1 MDDSNPAQNLPIPD
15 ASLLAQAATEFASY
29 PGIQTDASAKE
40 FLDRFPLAVIF
51 SALQCGADVPG
62 LENALVSCLERIFG
76 TKYGSSFIP
85 HYMPFVQAGLQAY
98 SQMVRCLACKAVSYL
113 LVNVDGNTGAAV
125 ELVIKYDIYP
135 LLLNCLI
142 EGNELV
148 AAASTDAIVNI
159 ARSPGGIDIVFPT
172 NSDEATHLMH
182 IAARCSS
189 LARIRVLAL
198 IVKLFSISSLV
209 ASAVYDSKLLGLL
222 EAEVNNKSDMLT
234 TLSALELL
242 YELAES
248 PHGIKFVLKTTLLQL
263 LTSIISNASLEPILR
278 SRAIL
283 ISGRLLSSDDTFRV
297 VDESSKNYSVEPEG
311 VRTTLLAIDA
321 RLELLKD
328 QHADE
333 CESAFDA
340 LGQIGASIQGAA
352 LLLSTPSPVARH
364 VVEVAFDRKG
374 SGKQLAAL
382 HALANISGENRSE
395 DSIMLNDGAEECL
408 RSLVYA
414 TAASSSK
421 LTPSGLFLSLLQQGS
436 EIRLAAYRVIAG
448 LVTRQWCLLEICS
461 KQDIINI
468 VTDAHMETAK
478 KGMEARFKCCTA
490 INKSLSASSIQN
502 DGAIAEIS
510 TKLQEAVRR
519 GPYLGK
525 ERSEAQPA
533 VMTAESSIVIELQ
546 GTEPQEQQARIRV
559 LALIVKL
566 FSISSLVASAV
577 YDSKLLGLL
586 EAEVNNKSDMLTTLS
601 ALELLYE
608 LAESPHGIKFVLKTT
623 LLQLLTSII
632 SNASLEPILRSRA
645 ILISG
650 RLLSSD
656 DTFRVVDESSKNYSV
671 EPEGVR
677 TTLLAIDARLELL
690 KDQHADECESA
701 FDALGQIGASI
712 QGAALLLS
720 TPSPVA
726 RHVVEVAFDRKG
738 SGKQLAALHALANI
752 SGENRSEDG
761 IMLNDGAEE
770 CLRSLVYATAARSS
784 KLTPSGLFLSLLQQ
798 GSEIRLA
805 AYRVIAGLVTRQW
818 CLLEICSKQDII
830 NIVTDAHMETAKK
843 GMEARFKCCT
853 AINKSL
859 SASSIRNDGAIAEIS
874 TKLQEAIRRG
884 PYLGKERSEAQPA
897 VMTAERF

>member
-1 MDDSNPAQNLPIPD
+1 MVDSNPAQNLPIPD
-15 ASLLAQAATEFASY
+15 ASLLAQAAAEFASY
-29 PGIQTDASAKE
+29 PRMQTDASAKE
-40 FLDRFPLAVIF
+40 FLDRFPPSVIF
-51 SALQCGADVPG
+51 SALQSGADVPG

-98 SQMVRCLACKAVSYL
+98 SQTVRCLACKTVSYL
-113 LVNVDGNTGAAV
+113 LVNVDGDTGATV

-172 NSDEATHLMH
+172 NSDEATHLIH

-263 LTSIISNASLEPILR
+263 LTSIISNTSLESILR

-283 ISGRLLSSDDTFRV
+283 ISGRLLSSDDTFTV
-297 VDESSKNYSVEPEG
+297 VDESS
-311 VRTTLLAIDA
+311 VRTTLLTIDA

-333 CESAFDA
+333 CESAFEA

-478 KGMEARFKCCTA
+478 QGMEARFKCCTA
-490 INKSLSASSIQN
+490 INKSLSASSIPN

-519 GPYLGK
+519 GPYLAK
-525 ERSEAQPA
+525 ERLEAQPA
-533 VMTAESSIVIELQ
+533 VM
-546 GTEPQEQQARIRV
+546 
-559 LALIVKL
+559 
-566 FSISSLVASAV
+566 
-577 YDSKLLGLL
+577 
-586 EAEVNNKSDMLTTLS
+586 M
-601 ALELLYE
+601 
-608 LAESPHGIKFVLKTT
+608 
-623 LLQLLTSII
+623 
-632 SNASLEPILRSRA
+632 
-645 ILISG
+645 
-650 RLLSSD
+650 
-656 DTFRVVDESSKNYSV
+656 
-671 EPEGVR
+671 
-677 TTLLAIDARLELL
+677 
-690 KDQHADECESA
+690 
-701 FDALGQIGASI
+701 
-712 QGAALLLS
+712 
-720 TPSPVA
+720 
-726 RHVVEVAFDRKG
+726 
-738 SGKQLAALHALANI
+738 
-752 SGENRSEDG
+752 
-761 IMLNDGAEE
+761 
-770 CLRSLVYATAARSS
+770 
-784 KLTPSGLFLSLLQQ
+784 
-798 GSEIRLA
+798 
-805 AYRVIAGLVTRQW
+805 
-818 CLLEICSKQDII
+818 
-830 NIVTDAHMETAKK
+830 
-843 GMEARFKCCT
+843 
-853 AINKSL
+853 
-859 SASSIRNDGAIAEIS
+859 
-874 TKLQEAIRRG
+874 
-884 PYLGKERSEAQPA
+884 
-897 VMTAERF
+897 AERF